1 MGLGTRTADEVADAA
16 ADRGS
21 MILIGTRR
29 RLIADDESNEACIG
43 EIGT

>member
-1 MGLGTRTADEVADAA
+1 MGTADEVADAS
-16 ADRGS
+16 ADGGS

-29 RLIADDESNEACIG
+29 RLIANEGSNDACIG